1 MLKFQIRN
9 YIWFLIQFK
18 NLLNLHEKSPRLA
31 TASSAPGSP
40 LSKHIQHITMSHF
53 TLTSNRAYSIS
64 ISTVGAF
71 NRRSTHRYI
80 SISHISLKFT
90 FFLCRCC
97 IIVVKSHLDEHK
109 TNWLIHWLTKLRFF
123 APRSLLP
130 NLYSSRAHRISF
142 CRCLI
147 AFYFYV
153 SRKNAI
159 ILHACVKRSESDRR
173 WIYKFYLEPSRVS
186 RFCVVWFADET
197 LSRGEEK
204 SCFRPPSARLLSL
217 TVA

>member
-1 MLKFQIRN
+1 MGSTALLASRAELTVDSWKRYIYRSSELEILIEYSTKKFI
-9 YIWFLIQFK
+9 
-18 NLLNLHEKSPRLA
+18 NLECKINSTIA

-90 FFLCRCC
+90 FFLCRCS

-109 TNWLIHWLTKLRFF
+109 TN
-123 APRSLLP
+123 
-130 NLYSSRAHRISF
+130 
-142 CRCLI
+142 
-147 AFYFYV
+147 
-153 SRKNAI
+153 
-159 ILHACVKRSESDRR
+159 
-173 WIYKFYLEPSRVS
+173 
-186 RFCVVWFADET
+186 
-197 LSRGEEK
+197 
-204 SCFRPPSARLLSL
+204 
-217 TVA
+217 